1 MNNPVVT
8 RFAPSPTG
16 FLHIGG
22 ARTALFN
29 WLYAKSKNGK
39 FLLRVEDTDSVR
51 STKEATD
58 AIFKGLEWLGINWD
72 GDPIFQKSN
81 KMRHQDIAEQ
91 LLKKGMAYRCYAT
104 QEEIMKFQEA
114 AKQNGTS
121 TIYKSPWRENSSKL
135 VKGLKSVVRLRSPN
149 IGETVITDQIKGR
162 VSWKNDTLDDLV
174 LLRSDGT
181 PTYMLAVVVDDHDM
195 GVSHI
200 IRGDDHLTNSARQ
213 ILIYKAMGW
222 NVPKFAHLPLINGE
236 DGSKLSKRHGAVS
249 VTEYKKMGYPA
260 IAIKNYLARLGWS
273 HGDTEYFTMDEAIK
287 WFSLEKIGQ
296 SPARFDKKK
305 LDSVSKFHL
314 NKASPN
320 DLVEEIIAFS
330 LHQRNLIINEKQSSI
345 FKKSINILRERSSTF
360 HEIIENARFFLLNP
374 PIIVEPTD
382 RALITQVDLK
392 MLERLTLELTAV
404 RWTTV
409 ALEKLLS
416 NFVEKEQI
424 TFQTVAR
431 PLRLAIIGR
440 KSSPSIALV
449 LEILGR
455 KETLNRISDALKTFK
470 RN

>member
-1 MNNPVVT
+1 
-8 RFAPSPTG
+8 
-16 FLHIGG
+16 
-22 ARTALFN
+22 
-29 WLYAKSKNGK
+29 
-39 FLLRVEDTDSVR
+39 
-51 STKEATD
+51 
-58 AIFKGLEWLGINWD
+58 
-72 GDPIFQKSN
+72 
-81 KMRHQDIAEQ
+81 
-91 LLKKGMAYRCYAT
+91 
-104 QEEIMKFQEA
+104 
-114 AKQNGTS
+114 
-121 TIYKSPWRENSSKL
+121 
-135 VKGLKSVVRLRSPN
+135 
-149 IGETVITDQIKGR
+149 
-162 VSWKNDTLDDLV
+162 
-174 LLRSDGT
+174 
-181 PTYMLAVVVDDHDM
+181 
-195 GVSHI
+195 
-200 IRGDDHLTNSARQ
+200 
-213 ILIYKAMGW
+213 
-222 NVPKFAHLPLINGE
+222 
-236 DGSKLSKRHGAVS
+236 
-249 VTEYKKMGYPA
+249 MGYPA

-320 DLVEEIIAFS
+320 DLVDEIIAFS
-330 LHQRNLIINEKQSSI
+330 LNQRNLVISEKQSSI

-404 RWTTV
+404 RWTTSEI
-409 ALEKLLS
+409 EKLLS

-424 TFQTVAR
+424 TFQNVAR

-455 KETLNRISDALKTFK
+455 KETLSRISDALKTFK